1 MTRRILFDR
10 NAQLSFAD
18 LELEGHYAA
27 REKNPDYVVRMLGR
41 ISDEAVGRAFW
52 IVRDAFAC
60 VAPVFSRPNSP
71 NLSLVGRWPPIWP
84 SLAAVPSKRWLG
96 LVAKPFWS
104 AGLPFHWAPAARP
117 VAERS
122 EPNGRGAPGPSRQ
135 WLPFG
140 LAPAAGGGGFGSYAK
155 VMAGSSRDRGIPKPP
170 WRRGYAA
177 KALDETGSTADP
189 VAGRVVGRGRAPSRA
204 TRR

>member
-1 MTRRILFDR
+1 M
-10 NAQLSFAD
+10 
-18 LELEGHYAA
+18 G
-27 REKNPDYVVRMLGR
+27 VVIVSLLRM
-41 ISDEAVGRAFW
+41 VGAESMIR
-52 IVRDAFAC
+52 C

>member
-1 MTRRILFDR
+1 M
-10 NAQLSFAD
+10 NPLSSSCA
-18 LELEGHYAA
+18 LGPLTSML
-27 REKNPDYVVRMLGR
+27 RSVRTSLLRLAEAPVSSSLSALLPFSRGR
-41 ISDEAVGRAFW
+41 IPQICPWWAAGLQFG
-52 IVRDAFAC
+52 
-60 VAPVFSRPNSP
+60 P
-71 NLSLVGRWPPIWP
+71 LWPPSP
-84 SLAAVPSKRWLG
+84 PKV
-96 LVAKPFWS
+96 VAKPFWS

-135 WLPFG
+135 WLHFG

>member
-135 WLPFG
+135 WFPFG

>member
-1 MTRRILFDR
+1 MKTTWRPPPTGFGKEESSSTIEIVILLFA
-10 NAQLSFAD
+10 NAFSATAHGVPISTSERLPA
-18 LELEGHYAA
+18 
-27 REKNPDYVVRMLGR
+27 EKG
-41 ISDEAVGRAFW
+41 
-52 IVRDAFAC
+52 C

-135 WLPFG
+135 WFPFG

>member
-1 MTRRILFDR
+1 MQRTPFGSTAS
-10 NAQLSFAD
+10 NSGAKS
-18 LELEGHYAA
+18 
-27 REKNPDYVVRMLGR
+27 
-41 ISDEAVGRAFW
+41 
-52 IVRDAFAC
+52 C